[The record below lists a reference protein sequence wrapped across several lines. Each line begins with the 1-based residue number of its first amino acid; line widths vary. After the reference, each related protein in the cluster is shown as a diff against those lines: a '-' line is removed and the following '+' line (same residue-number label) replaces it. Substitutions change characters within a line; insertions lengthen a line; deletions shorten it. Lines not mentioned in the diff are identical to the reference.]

1 LIKRHSNYSFF
12 IIHASDDVKPNKFEI
27 AVEIYSYELFNNANN
42 ILQSARKLAKQFTE
56 FATFKRNTHQQAQQI
71 NSNLN
76 GANSL
81 QNANNSYS
89 QSMHKFKLIAKAT
102 LTQED
107 LSESVETKNLKIVND
122 SGKFFYC
129 M

>member
-1 LIKRHSNYSFF
+1 M
-12 IIHASDDVKPNKFEI
+12 
-27 AVEIYSYELFNNANN
+27 YSYELFNNANN

-56 FATFKRNTHQQAQQI
+56 FATFKRNTHHQAAQL

-89 QSMHKFKLIAKAT
+89 QSMHKFKLIARAT
-102 LTQED
+102 LTQDD
-107 LSESVETKNLKIVND
+107 LSENIETKNLKLNND
-122 SGKFFYC
+122 SGIVFCIQIILCITLF
-129 M
+129 